1 MLDRPLDH
9 GHVLEYG
16 PGEES
21 VKEQRTLFLLHT
33 EDFRAP
39 CPFGEAP
46 RRHPFGAVDVDP
58 SFGKG
63 EED

>member
-1 MLDRPLDH
+1 MLDRPLD
-9 GHVLEYG
+9 
-16 PGEES
+16 
-21 VKEQRTLFLLHT
+21 EQRTLFLLHT

-63 EED
+63 EEDRR